1 MAAVTLCDMPNV
13 WDFPEGKAGREN
25 LAEELARMNGNTQ
38 VTSPES
44 IRSVRLEP
52 RTLATAS
59 GLRYSSY
66 AFTRVCKLLAPGLS
80 KVVQNIAG
88 DARPTDT
95 SAEFFSRTSA
105 CNIFNEVAALRFG
118 PLLSNYQMVVDAKAR
133 RIDGFL
139 GPKTHY
145 LEASSFME
153 LVESIICDAADDV
166 EFAGASLVG
175 RRLFLRYLKSED
187 IATVDGPYRQGYA
200 FCIDEAG
207 DDAIRAYLLYQRM
220 TDGSAC
226 LQAPSRFRQRQRR
239 TGSRFT
245 IKLRQLLVGVL
256 RPDPLDIA
264 DSLAELAD
272 TMLFDEPDEMYL
284 AQERRRWIQTLRM
297 ANVPA
302 EIAEATVGSLFLPR
316 TELGRAPH
324 VSEILE
330 RTELDLFKSL
340 IGYASGRS
348 QRLRELL
355 ESVAFQVFL
364 R

>member
-1 MAAVTLCDMPNV
+1 MAAVTLCDPPLV
-13 WDFPEGKAGREN
+13 YEFPTGQVGKN
-25 LAEELARMNGNTQ
+25 QLTTELDRMNGNTQ
-38 VTSPES
+38 VLSPES

-52 RTLATAS
+52 RTLATAY

-80 KVVQNIAG
+80 KVVQNVAG

-95 SAEFFSRTSA
+95 SAEFFSRASA
-105 CNIFNEVAALRFG
+105 CNIFNEVASLRFG
-118 PLLSNYQMVVDAKAR
+118 PLLSNYQMVIDAKAKR
-133 RIDGFL
+133 VEGFL

-153 LVESIICDAADDV
+153 LVESIIFDSDSVV

-175 RRLFLRYLKSED
+175 RRLFLRYLKADD
-187 IATVDGPYRQGYA
+187 IDTIDGAYRQGYA

-226 LQAPSRFRQRQRR
+226 LQAPSKFRQRQRR
-239 TGSRFT
+239 TGSRFA

-264 DSLAELAD
+264 ESLEELAD
-272 TMLFDEPDEMYL
+272 TLLFDEPDEMYL

-316 TELGRAPH
+316 VELGRPPP

-330 RTELDLFKSL
+330 RTELDLFRAL
-340 IGYASGRS
+340 IGYAQGRS

-364 R
+364 K